1 MAVKPSDRGPIL
13 KIKPEKHDLYE
24 IAIDGLMYHI
34 QGIVQMDEYIV
45 LSTSANDKAL
55 ILIHKDKIVDV
66 KDLPQGY
73 EHAGGLD
80 ALCFENSE
88 NNENEKVWMIVVPV
102 YKGDQGAI
110 LRYVLSENENSMEL
124 KYYGKVE
131 LNTKAYAVGIA
142 QKGDRVV
149 IAAVIH
155 NEGKDVRFF
164 MCCNNEIQE
173 KNKKFKVSF
182 SSTDTKE
189 RWTPDN
195 GYPNS
200 ISLISHPDGAI
211 YFVGMYVVGEW
222 GIGEDRVD
230 IYELVEENNSHK
242 IRRIGNAH
250 VKCDDEKID
259 LPLPWWLPTSLPKSS
274 LGPSFRWGG
283 HTRIDGEI
291 LQVLAVGR
299 NIVNNE
305 VLYNK
310 FYFTIDKNEDK
321 STNPSP
327 N

>member
-1 MAVKPSDRGPIL
+1 MAVKPSDSRPIL

-88 NNENEKVWMIVVPV
+88 NNENEKVWMTVVPV

-110 LRYVLSENENSMEL
+110 LRYVLSKNENSMKLE
-124 KYYGKVE
+124 YYGEIK
-131 LNTKAYAVGIA
+131 LNTKAYAAGIA
-142 QKGDRVV
+142 QKGDSVV
-149 IAAVIH
+149 IAVVIH
-155 NEGKDVRFF
+155 KEGTDVRFF
-164 MCCNNEIQE
+164 MCSNNEIQI
-173 KNKKFKVSF
+173 KNKPFQMLF
-182 SSTDTKE
+182 DRADTKQWE
-189 RWTPDN
+189 PDN

-200 ISLISHPDGAI
+200 ISLINHPNGAI
-211 YFVGMYVVGEW
+211 YFVGMYVVGVW

-259 LPLPWWLPTSLPKSS
+259 LSLPWWLPTSLPKSS
-274 LGPSFRWGG
+274 LGPIIS
-283 HTRIDGEI
+283 
-291 LQVLAVGR
+291 LGR
-299 NIVNNE
+299 T
-305 VLYNK
+305 YR
-310 FYFTIDKNEDK
+310 DR
-321 STNPSP
+321 
-327 N
+327 